1 MSEKITSNE
10 NNSEKFP
17 NEREVLNQF
26 DEIIGGNY
34 EIVKSLEDEN
44 GLYIIEVRTT
54 DEAGDTVQYNYIRM
68 GSYPEGS
75 STETVI
81 DIVFFI
87 GDMPV
92 GGHPI
97 KKYKEGVWVP
107 EVD

>member
-1 MSEKITSNE
+1 VRAQNDTSRAE
-10 NNSEKFP
+10 RVLS
-17 NEREVLNQF
+17 EREVLNEF
-26 DEIIGGNY
+26 DEIIKGEY
-34 EIVKSLEDEN
+34 EIINNYEDEN
-44 GLYIIEVRTT
+44 GLYILEARTT

>member
-1 MSEKITSNE
+1 MSENIPTSE
-10 NNSEKFP
+10 NRAERVLS
-17 NEREVLNQF
+17 EREILNEF

-34 EIVKSLEDEN
+34 KIVKNCEDEN
-44 GLYIIEVRTT
+44 GLYILEARTT
-54 DEAGDTVQYNYIRM
+54 DEVGDIVQYNYIRT

-81 DIVFFI
+81 DVVFYM

-92 GGHPI
+92 GGHPV